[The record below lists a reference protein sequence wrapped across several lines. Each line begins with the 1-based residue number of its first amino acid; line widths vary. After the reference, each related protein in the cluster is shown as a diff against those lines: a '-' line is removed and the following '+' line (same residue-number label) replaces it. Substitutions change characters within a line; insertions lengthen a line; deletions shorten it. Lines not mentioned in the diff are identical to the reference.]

1 MEDVAF
7 GIAYPRFP
15 GCDASA
21 GSILHVEEPGGRSFF
36 RLSMSVPE
44 FVLAIDCAPL
54 KKFLK
59 GIRGANP
66 YLTIYDTQAPQ
77 TLRCCVK
84 CTEPFSDS
92 IDVVT

>member
-36 RLSMSVPE
+36 RLSMSVPSL
-44 FVLAIDCAPL
+44 FLLSIAP
-54 KKFLK
+54 
-59 GIRGANP
+59 R
-66 YLTIYDTQAPQ
+66 
-77 TLRCCVK
+77 
-84 CTEPFSDS
+84 
-92 IDVVT
+92 